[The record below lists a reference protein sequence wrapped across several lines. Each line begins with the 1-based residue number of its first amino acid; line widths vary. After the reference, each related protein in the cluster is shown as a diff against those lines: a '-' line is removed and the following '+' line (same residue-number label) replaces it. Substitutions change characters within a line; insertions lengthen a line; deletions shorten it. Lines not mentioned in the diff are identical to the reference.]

1 MRSPALAILWE
12 ILQRHRWG
20 LSAVILYLLA
30 LGTARL
36 LVLEPGRPLAL
47 VNSERFAFTVIMPL
61 SFSFMYLLVVFSF
74 GLAGDLAGRQSMY
87 PARMFTLP
95 VTTNALAGWPMLYG
109 TVAMAGVWFATTLF
123 ALWPSGVNVPLIWPA
138 LFVAALLAWTQVL
151 MWMSYGLP
159 GLRLIV
165 AVLVLVAI
173 YLVAILGIHFKP
185 AELLMVAIFA
195 PQLPIAFFI
204 ARAAVARARRGDV
217 PDWRGRFVRRGQAA
231 GVLPRQRDHFH
242 SPGSAQAWF
251 EWHQHG
257 RSLPVWVGILLP
269 FELAFLFLGSNDS
282 PALIFYTLLGV
293 LLTPAF
299 MATFAAPAL
308 FKPTSQASDSR
319 AMTPFEATRPLT
331 SASLIA
337 AKLKVALWSTLATW
351 LLVLVAIPLAL
362 ALSGTWPAVIEQ
374 ARQLADAVGTPRAVV
389 VVLLGCWLL
398 VASTWKQLV
407 QSLYIGLSG
416 REWLVRASVL
426 LGMSVVIVIV
436 GLVQLARDGSDLR
449 VTLWNA
455 MPWILVILVLLKMSA
470 AAWIATRLYQSRLLG
485 DRTLVAGAAGWLLAV
500 LALFGLLVWLASTPF
515 IPRYFLLLVA
525 ILAIPLARLS
535 AAPLALAWNRH
546 R

>member
-1 MRSPALAILWE
+1 MRSPAIAIAWGFFK
-12 ILQRHRWG
+12 RHRWG
-20 LSAVILYLLA
+20 LSAVILYLLV
-30 LGTARL
+30 LGTVRL
-36 LVLEPGRPLAL
+36 LDLGPGRPRG
-47 VNSERFAFTVIMPL
+47 SERFAFTVIMPL
-61 SFSFMYLLVVFSF
+61 SFSFMYLMVVFCF

-109 TVAMAGVWFATTLF
+109 TVAMAGVWVAATLLT
-123 ALWPSGVNVPLIWPA
+123 LWPSGINAPLIWPA

-159 GLRLIV
+159 GLRVVV
-165 AVLVLVAI
+165 AVLFLVAI
-173 YLVAILGIHFKP
+173 CLILILGIHFKP
-185 AELLMVAIFA
+185 AELLMVAILA

-204 ARAAVARARRGDV
+204 ARAAVARARHGDV
-217 PDWRGRFVRRGQAA
+217 PDWQGRFVRRGQAA
-231 GVLPRQRDHFH
+231 GASPRRRDHFP

-251 EWHQHG
+251 EWRQHG

-269 FELAFLFLGSNDS
+269 FELAFLFLGSNDT
-282 PALIFYTLLGV
+282 PAFILYVLLGV

-319 AMTPFEATRPLT
+319 DMTPFEAARPLT
-331 SASLIA
+331 STALIA

-362 ALSGTWPAVIEQ
+362 ALSGTWPAVIEL
-374 ARQLADAVGTPRAVV
+374 ARQLAEAVGTPRAVV
-389 VVLLGCWLL
+389 VVLLAFWLL

-416 REWLVRASVL
+416 REWLVRASLFLGL
-426 LGMSVVIVIV
+426 LLVTVIV
-436 GLVQLARDGSDLR
+436 GLVQWAREESGLR

-455 MPWILVILVLLKMSA
+455 MPWILAVLVLLKMSA

-500 LALFGLLVWLASTPF
+500 LALYGLLVWFASTPL
-515 IPRYFLLLVA
+515 IPRYYLLLAA

>member
-1 MRSPALAILWE
+1 MRSPALAIAWGF
-12 ILQRHRWG
+12 LQRHRWG

-30 LGTARL
+30 LGTAQL
-36 LVLEPGRPLAL
+36 LDLGPGRLGK
-47 VNSERFAFTVIMPL
+47 SERFAFTVILPL
-61 SFSFMYLLVVFSF
+61 SAAFMYLLVVFCF

-95 VTTNALAGWPMLYG
+95 VTSAALAGWPMLYG
-109 TVAMAGVWFATTLF
+109 TVAMAGVWLATTLLV
-123 ALWPSGVNVPLIWPA
+123 LWPSGVNAPLIWPA
-138 LFVAALLAWTQVL
+138 LFVAALLAWTQVA

-159 GLRLIV
+159 GLRVVV
-165 AVLVLVAI
+165 AVLFLVAI
-173 YLVAILGIHFKP
+173 CLNLILGIHFKP
-185 AELLMVAIFA
+185 AELLMVAILA

-204 ARAAVARARRGDV
+204 ARAAVARARHGDV

-231 GVLPRQRDHFH
+231 GDLSRQRGHFH

-251 EWHQHG
+251 EWRQHG

-269 FELAFLFLGSNDS
+269 FELAFLFLGSNDT
-282 PALIFYTLLGV
+282 PAFILYVLLGV

-319 AMTPFEATRPLT
+319 DMTPFEAARPLT
-331 SASLIA
+331 STALIA

-374 ARQLADAVGTPRAVV
+374 ARQLAEAVGTPRAVV
-389 VVLLGCWLL
+389 VVLLAFWLL
-398 VASTWKQLV
+398 VASTWKQLA

-416 REWLVRASVL
+416 REWLVRASLFLGL
-426 LGMSVVIVIV
+426 LLVTVIV
-436 GLVQLARDGSDLR
+436 GLVQWAREESGLR

-455 MPWILVILVLLKMSA
+455 MPWILAVLVLLKMSA

-500 LALFGLLVWLASTPF
+500 LALYGLLVWFASTPL
-515 IPRYFLLLVA
+515 IPRYYLLLAA